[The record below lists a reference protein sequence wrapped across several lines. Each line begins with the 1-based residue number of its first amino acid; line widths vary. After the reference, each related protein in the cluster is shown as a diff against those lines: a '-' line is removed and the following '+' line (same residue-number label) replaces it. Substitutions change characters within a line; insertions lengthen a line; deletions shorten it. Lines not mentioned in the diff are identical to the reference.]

1 MSLCYQLVFPRNAPN
16 ARFLLRQQ
24 VAAWGESF
32 HLQEAASNQLLV
44 LRQQELVAT
53 VVVTHESNYFELSF
67 GEYRYTTDWYIEL
80 GKTVGLTAMQFYKEL
95 LGKVITT
102 YAGDF
107 LSLFNGELV
116 IAKRADNQVYLN
128 TGSSLWQDTANLSLL
143 GNQAYE
149 LATYPVD

>member
-1 MSLCYQLVFPRNAPN
+1 MSLFYQIVFPRNAPD
-16 ARFLLRQQ
+16 AKLLLGQQ
-24 VAAWGESF
+24 VAAWGEDF
-32 HLQEAASNQLLV
+32 HLQEA
-44 LRQQELVAT
+44 
-53 VVVTHESNYFELSF
+53 
-67 GEYRYTTDWYIEL
+67 YRYTTDWYIEL

-128 TGSSLWQDTANLSLL
+128 TESSLWQDTANLTLL
-143 GNQAYE
+143 GSQAYE